1 MVSMFDLDFSGF
13 LCVAFIHHC
22 GKKNLRIVRVI
33 LHTFVFGMFGC
44 FVDVIFICVSA
55 IYLGSTLVI

>member
-1 MVSMFDLDFSGF
+1 MFDLDFYARIPLRG
-13 LCVAFIHHC
+13 IHPPLRQ
-22 GKKNLRIVRVI
+22 KNLRIVRVI